1 MGQPGV
7 AALQVALNARGI
19 YAGTIDGERGPST
32 TAAVA
37 EFQRRRGLAVDG
49 VAGPATRAALGRRGR
64 PAYGSRVL
72 GYGAFGWDVAALQFN
87 LAWHGFPSG
96 PMDGRF
102 GPRLDSALRRYQTW
116 AGLTA
121 DGFAGRSTY
130 TALRRPP
137 ARSSLDVHWPLA
149 LPVGDPFGPRGTRFH
164 PGIDIPAAQGTP
176 IHAARRGRVVFAG
189 PGSTYGLLVVI
200 AHGRGVETWYA
211 HLSRIDVGVG
221 SYVGRR
227 RVIGLVGSTGESTG
241 PHLHFEVRVRGAAV
255 DPIRALR

>member
-7 AALQVALNARGI
+7 AALQVALHARGV
-19 YAGTIDGERGPST
+19 YEGTIDGERGPST
-32 TAAVA
+32 SAAVA
-37 EFQRRRGLAVDG
+37 EFQRSRGLLVDG

-72 GYGAFGWDVAALQFN
+72 GFGAFGWDVAALQFA

-116 AGLTA
+116 AGLAA
-121 DGFAGRSTY
+121 DGFAGGATY
-130 TALRRPP
+130 RALHRPP
-137 ARSSLDVHWPLA
+137 ARSPLGVHWPLV
-149 LPVGDPFGPRGTRFH
+149 LPVGDPYGPRGTRFH
-164 PGIDIPAAQGTP
+164 PGIDIPAPQGAP
-176 IHAARRGRVVFAG
+176 VHAARRGRVVFAG

-211 HLSRIDVGVG
+211 HLSRIDVIAG
-221 SYVGRR
+221 SYVGPR
-227 RVIGLVGSTGESTG
+227 RVIGRVGSTGESTG
-241 PHLHFEVRVRGAAV
+241 PHLHFEVRVRGATV
-255 DPIRALR
+255 DPMPALR